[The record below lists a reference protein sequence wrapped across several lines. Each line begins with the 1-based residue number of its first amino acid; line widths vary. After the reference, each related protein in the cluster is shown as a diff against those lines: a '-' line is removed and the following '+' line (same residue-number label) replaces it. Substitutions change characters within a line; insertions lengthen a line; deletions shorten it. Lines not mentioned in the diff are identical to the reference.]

1 MPASNMKVV
10 QMILAEADGIEERCK
25 GYRGALVDAV
35 AEIVA
40 AVRENR
46 VKANNVQR
54 RISDQC
60 NAVGRFL
67 SSTHGPGE

>member
-10 QMILAEADGIEERCK
+10 EMIMGEANSVDERCK

-35 AEIVA
+35 AEILA

-46 VKANNVQR
+46 IKANNVQR

-60 NAVGRFL
+60 NAVGRYL
-67 SSTHGPGE
+67 SSHGRRPD